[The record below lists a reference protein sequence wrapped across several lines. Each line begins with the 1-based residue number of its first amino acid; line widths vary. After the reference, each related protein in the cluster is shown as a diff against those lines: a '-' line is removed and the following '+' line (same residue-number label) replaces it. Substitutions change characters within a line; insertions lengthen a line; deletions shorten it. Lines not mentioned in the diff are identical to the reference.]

1 VQALV
6 QIRLQEEKTMPTRKF
21 KTLTAAALLAALVT
35 SGVLID
41 AKSARADRD
50 RNAPHDEDDLVQM
63 GLEVAA
69 SSGIQLNMKHKDRD
83 LVGLGSYLV
92 NVVADCNGCH
102 TADPAT
108 EYLPNGNPYLR
119 QPPGGPFLGT
129 KKINPAT
136 YLGGGSDFGAFPSPL
151 DGSGQPTVHIV
162 SRNLT
167 PDKSGRPEGGR
178 TLTEFI
184 QIIRTGVDLDHV
196 HPNCPTNTPQCL
208 NAPFNGDLL
217 QVMPWPSFQN
227 MTDHQLEAIYT
238 YLSAIPCLE
247 GGPGEPPNRCQ

>member
-1 VQALV
+1 
-6 QIRLQEEKTMPTRKF
+6 MPTRKF
-21 KTLTAAALLAALVT
+21 QAMTAAALFAALVT
-35 SGVLID
+35 SGVLIN
-41 AKSARADRD
+41 AKSARADKD
-50 RNAPHDEDDLVQM
+50 GKGPQDDEQIIRI

-92 NVVADCNGCH
+92 NVVGDCNGCH

-119 QPPGGPFLGT
+119 QPPEGPFLGT

-136 YLGGGSDFGAFPSPL
+136 YLGGGSDFGAFPSPP

-167 PDKSGRPEGGR
+167 PD
-178 TLTEFI
+178 
-184 QIIRTGVDLDHV
+184 
-196 HPNCPTNTPQCL
+196 
-208 NAPFNGDLL
+208 
-217 QVMPWPSFQN
+217 
-227 MTDHQLEAIYT
+227 
-238 YLSAIPCLE
+238 
-247 GGPGEPPNRCQ
+247 